1 MKLYDV
7 YGKPRSRKV
16 TKYLIDWDKKS
27 RSKLQFNVKQFL
39 RNYWKNHIVYEEFP
53 VYGTRLKV
61 DIVNM
66 TKKIA
71 IEVQGAQHESFN
83 KFFHDNSRAKY
94 LASIKR
100 DAKKAEWLESN
111 GFVIMYIYEKDIPI
125 LSLDF
130 FVETYDHSIV

>member
-1 MKLYDV
+1 LKLYDV
-7 YGKPRSRKV
+7 YGRARSRKV

-39 RNYWKNHIVYEEFP
+39 RNHWKNHIVYEEFP

-71 IEVQGAQHESFN
+71 IEVQGAQHETFN

-100 DAKKAEWLESN
+100 DAKKAEWLERN
-111 GFVIMYIYEKDIPI
+111 DFVIMYIYRKDIPN